1 MVGLHWGING
11 VRRVTEERKVM
22 VMEAKFM
29 TETRF
34 LTIVDTYAG
43 YCQVC
48 HESRVVGRMAVAGW
62 EYHGTIC
69 GQCLNG
75 LADEVQRRGKGLA
88 VEKSSKPNGNGDVL
102 AAIIGGNGYHRE
114 ATSR

>member
-1 MVGLHWGING
+1 MI
-11 VRRVTEERKVM
+11 
-22 VMEAKFM
+22 MEAKFL

-69 GQCLNG
+69 SQCLIG

-88 VEKSSKPNGNGDVL
+88 AETSSKTNGTGDVL
-102 AAIIGGNGYHRE
+102 AVSVGGNGYHRE
-114 ATSR
+114 PVTR